1 MSYLEAA
8 IPSLTL
14 VIFPRAGMG
23 VTHGGLLFRSTIKY
37 HEDDG
42 MYKFV
47 KNCARARMNAPNIG
61 CYMMIICTK
70 FIESK

>member
-37 HEDDG
+37 HENDG
-42 MYKFV
+42 MNKFAKHCDEV
-47 KNCARARMNAPNIG
+47 VTEDIKMPPKTVSRFMGNI
-61 CYMMIICTK
+61 CL
-70 FIESK
+70 